1 MFLGSNLQF
10 LRKTNNSMTQER
22 LAERMG
28 VSRQTVSKWE
38 SGEAYPELP
47 KLVELCEIFSCKLDS
62 LLREDMSARGK
73 IYSPVRI
80 LKVNGFSMARYLMIS
95 PNPEDDVIAYL
106 DRWASNSGLLAVP
119 GYIPKRIGWD
129 FPYVSMEQKNR
140 FGLRG
145 YAAAYILPEG
155 FTPTC
160 PGVEIARHTLTG
172 DNADARGVLSWH
184 YQAQQ
189 RKLDEAG
196 SYGEMIVVRVPSRL
210 IPAIAQKGSLNLTLK
225 ADNGLALY
233 GRNTGRY
240 GMGLEVR
247 AE

>member
-160 PGVEIARHTLTG
+160 PGVEIAQQEDAHYAVMTIRDPFAAAFDRIPHAYQLILEYLGSNGFKKKHKEGILPCFEWVYEKDGVTCMDVFIHCAGVAKANLYTG
-172 DNADARGVLSWH
+172 F
-184 YQAQQ
+184 
-189 RKLDEAG
+189 
-196 SYGEMIVVRVPSRL
+196 
-210 IPAIAQKGSLNLTLK
+210 
-225 ADNGLALY
+225 
-233 GRNTGRY
+233 
-240 GMGLEVR
+240 
-247 AE
+247 